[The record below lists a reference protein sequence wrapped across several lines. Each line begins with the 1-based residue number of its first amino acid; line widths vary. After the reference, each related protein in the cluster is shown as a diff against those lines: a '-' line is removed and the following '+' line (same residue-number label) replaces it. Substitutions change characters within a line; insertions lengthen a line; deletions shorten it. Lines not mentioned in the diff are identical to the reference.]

1 LRHIQAKPSRRD
13 LKSLRRLFFPVLA
26 ALTLPLQAAAADH
39 PDHTAYRLLKLGGQI
54 VKWGEPAHGTSA
66 VVTYRFVEQ
75 ETAFDDARNCRAM
88 GPVDPILAFNGI
100 EKAAFEAAVDEAFR
114 TWEAISGVR
123 FEKAAS
129 MDEAGILIG
138 IDLGNHGWAHA
149 DVKTE
154 PTGAEFDVI
163 TRGLVCLSTLK
174 SWKIGFG
181 ANPDAQDIQYTLTH
195 EIGHAIGLNHAS
207 PKGQVM
213 SFIYG
218 EDFSELQPGDI
229 EGARALYGMPSLTT
243 SAQAATPNTP
253 AR

>member
-1 LRHIQAKPSRRD
+1 MRK
-13 LKSLRRLFFPVLA
+13 LFFPALA
-26 ALTLPLQAAAADH
+26 AFALPLHAGAEDVAQAR
-39 PDHTAYRLLKLGGQI
+39 PDYRLLKLEGQA
-54 VKWGEPAHGTSA
+54 VKWGEPVHGADA
-66 VVTYRFVEQ
+66 VITYAFVQ
-75 ETAFDDARNCRAM
+75 HETAFEDARNCQAM

-100 EKAAFEAAVDEAFR
+100 EKTAFEAAAYKAFK

-129 MDEAGILIG
+129 QEEAGILIG

-154 PTGAEFDVI
+154 QTDADFDVI

-174 SWKIGFG
+174 NWKIGFG

-218 EDFSELQPGDI
+218 EDFSELQAGDI
-229 EGARALYGMPSLTT
+229 EGARALYGMPARTT
-243 SAQAATPNTP
+243 SAQADGAHAP

>member
-1 LRHIQAKPSRRD
+1 MFLSA
-13 LKSLRRLFFPVLA
+13 LA
-26 ALTLPLQAAAADH
+26 AFFLPFQASAEE
-39 PDHTAYRLLKLGGQI
+39 PRTGAYRLLTLGGQT
-54 VKWGEPAHGTSA
+54 VKWGAPVEGAGA
-66 VVTYRFVEQ
+66 VVTYAFVDRD
-75 ETAFDDARNCRAM
+75 TAFEDARNCRAM

-100 EKAAFEAAVDEAFR
+100 EKTAFEDAAGKAFR

-123 FEKAAS
+123 FEEAAS
-129 MDEAGILIG
+129 QDDAGILIG

-154 PTGAEFDVI
+154 GVEGEFDVI

-229 EGARALYGMPSLTT
+229 RGAQALYGPPPPT
-243 SAQAATPNTP
+243 SSALADAPLTP